1 MPPKRKPPPAGMPQT
16 DLELEHF
23 GTLSPVLP
31 NPPPDEGM
39 DPLDPSTW
47 MGWLRWKLSQSWF
60 NGGGKKKI
68 NKRKKTKRKKT
79 KRKKNKSKRTRKRKK
94 R

>member
-1 MPPKRKPPPAGMPQT
+1 MPPKREPPKRTPPPAGIPQT

-31 NPPPDEGM
+31 DPPLDEGT
-39 DPLDPSTW
+39 DPHDTSTW
-47 MGWLRWKLSQSWF
+47 MGWLRWMLA
-60 NGGGKKKI
+60 GGGKKKI